1 MKKLLIILFFA
12 SVIFSVVS
20 YAQNIDIN
28 SIAGKYEGTEDGI
41 ESDIEIKFIGNN
53 KFVVEGFAVN
63 WQGHTGDFTLTGEYY
78 NNKIICTDYEYG
90 YILEIN
96 IIDKNSFYIKD
107 NAAEVGYFGMN
118 VGFEGKY
125 KRVN

>member
-1 MKKLLIILFFA
+1 MKNIIVCLTITF
-12 SVIFSVVS
+12 IFSILS
-20 YAQNIDIN
+20 YAQNFDIS
-28 SIAGKYEGTEDGI
+28 SIAGKYEGTDDDI

-53 KFVVEGFAVN
+53 KFKVEGLAIN
-63 WQGHTGDFTLTGEYY
+63 WQGNMGEFNLTGEYY
-78 NNKIICTDYEYG
+78 NNKIICADYEYG

-96 IIDKNSFYIKD
+96 IIDKNSFYIED

-118 VGFEGKY
+118 VGFAGKY

>member
-1 MKKLLIILFFA
+1 MKKIIVCLFITF
-12 SVIFSVVS
+12 IFSVVS
-20 YAQNIDIN
+20 YAQNVDIN
-28 SIAGKYEGTEDGI
+28 SIAGKYERTEDGI
-41 ESDIEIKFIGNN
+41 ESNIEIKFIGNN

-78 NNKIICTDYEYG
+78 NNKIICEDYEFG

-96 IIDKNSFYIKD
+96 IIDKNSFYVED
-107 NAAEVGYFGMN
+107 NAYELAYFGMN

>member
-1 MKKLLIILFFA
+1 MKKIIICLSINF
-12 SVIFSVVS
+12 IFYLVS
-20 YAQNIDIN
+20 YSQNFDIS
-28 SIAGKYEGTEDGI
+28 SIAGKYSCSEYGV

-53 KFVVEGFAVN
+53 RFAVEGFAIN
-63 WQGHTGDFTLTGEYY
+63 WQGNTGEFNLTGNYY
-78 NNKIICTDYEYG
+78 NNKIICKDYEFG

-96 IIDKNSFYIKD
+96 IIDKNSFYVKD
-107 NAAEVGYFGMN
+107 NAGGTGYFGMN